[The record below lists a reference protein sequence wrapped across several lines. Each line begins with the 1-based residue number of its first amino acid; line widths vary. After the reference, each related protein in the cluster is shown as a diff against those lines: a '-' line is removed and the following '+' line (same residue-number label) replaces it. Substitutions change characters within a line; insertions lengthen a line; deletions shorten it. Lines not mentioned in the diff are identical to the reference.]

1 MLIRE
6 GLIHQVRCPDLD
18 CSAKKEDDNEP
29 PSQEELILIV
39 GQDLANRY
47 DRLQLQLK
55 LQADPSITFC
65 PRLQCQKPVVKDK
78 NYDKLC
84 CCSACGYAFCLVC
97 KYCKEMSISPHSPS
111 TYFSNP
117 ILPGQKTWHGKQVYC
132 QFKDTPA
139 ILQQYLDC
147 EDDPEELR
155 KLEGKYGKKNLEKLV
170 NDYKI
175 EVRFLEKMRCLM
187 VWFVNRSDEIIQPD
201 GDGKMEERKHRGVSY
216 VSYTC

>member
-6 GLIHQVRCPDLD
+6 GLVHQVRCPDLE

-65 PRLQCQKPVVKDK
+65 PRLQCQQPVVKDK

-84 CCSACGYAFCLVC
+84 CCSACGYAFCLIC
-97 KYCKEMSISPHSPS
+97 EYWKIMTMCTHSPS
-111 TYFSNP
+111 TVFLTPSYQVKRHGMASKYIVSLKTHLQSCNN
-117 ILPGQKTWHGKQVYC
+117 ILIVKTIR
-132 QFKDTPA
+132 T
-139 ILQQYLDC
+139 
-147 EDDPEELR
+147 
-155 KLEGKYGKKNLEKLV
+155 N
-170 NDYKI
+170 
-175 EVRFLEKMRCLM
+175 
-187 VWFVNRSDEIIQPD
+187 
-201 GDGKMEERKHRGVSY
+201 
-216 VSYTC
+216 